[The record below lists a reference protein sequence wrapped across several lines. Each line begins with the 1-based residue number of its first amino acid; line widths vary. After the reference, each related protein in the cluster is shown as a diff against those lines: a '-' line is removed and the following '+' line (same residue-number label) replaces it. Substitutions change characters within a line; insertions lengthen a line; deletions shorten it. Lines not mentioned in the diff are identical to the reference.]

1 MHQLIEQSRIKKEE
15 ERQMNLGKS
24 IRKFR
29 KNARAISPVIATLLM
44 IAIAVVASLVTY
56 AWVMGYMNFQTSKTG
71 KAIQIQSVSNQTGT
85 TPNPNTLTIYVQNV
99 GDSPVVFTP
108 QSVFINGAMAASNAS
123 STLAAGSTNAIVA
136 TLTPNNPAGTVS
148 FTVDLK
154 VTTQDGTFSTV
165 TKTFP

>member
-1 MHQLIEQSRIKKEE
+1 MNFGKK
-15 ERQMNLGKS
+15 

-29 KNARAISPVIATLLM
+29 RETRAISPVIATLLM

-56 AWVMGYMNFQTSKTG
+56 AWVMGYMNFTTEKTG
-71 KAIQIQSVSNQTGT
+71 KAIQIQSVSNQTTGA
-85 TPNPNTLTIYVQNV
+85 PAADTLTIYVQNV
-99 GDSPVVFTP
+99 GDSAVKFTAN
-108 QSVFINGAMAASNAS
+108 SVYINGAAVNSNAT

-136 TLTPNNPAGTVS
+136 SWKQPAGTVS

-154 VTTQDGTFSTV
+154 VTTEDGTFSTM